1 MDKIDRHILEVLQN
15 EGRISIA
22 DLADQVGL
30 SPSPCARRLKRL
42 EDENYIEDYQA
53 NLNKDQ
59 VGIAMTFFVEVSL
72 NRHQEETIEVFESAL
87 LDMDEVINAHI
98 VSGRYDYLLEVVSKN
113 LAGYEAFTNKLHR
126 IKSVKDIHTHLAV
139 RKIAA
144 KRTLP
149 IYV

>member
-1 MDKIDRHILEVLQN
+1 MDKIDRHILAVLQN
-15 EGRISIA
+15 EGRISTA
-22 DLADQVGL
+22 DLADRVGL

-42 EDENYIEDYQA
+42 EDDGYIEDYQA
-53 NLNKDQ
+53 NLNKNR
-59 VGIAMTFFVEVSL
+59 VGITMTFFVEVSL

-87 LDMDEVINAHI
+87 LDMDEVMNAHI

-139 RKIAA
+139 RKIAD
-144 KRTLP
+144 KRALP

>member
-22 DLADQVGL
+22 DLADKVGL

-42 EDENYIEDYQA
+42 EEENYIEDYQA
-53 NLNKDQ
+53 NLNKDR
-59 VGIAMTFFVEVSL
+59 VGITMTFFVEVSL

-87 LDMDEVINAHI
+87 LDMDEVINAHV

-144 KRTLP
+144 KRVLP

>member
-42 EDENYIEDYQA
+42 EEENYIEDYQA
-53 NLNKDQ
+53 NLNKNR
-59 VGIAMTFFVEVSL
+59 VGITMTFFVEVSL

-144 KRTLP
+144 KRALP